1 MCMQGTIFTLQH
13 LQYALLDKCFD
24 RSPHRATI
32 IPFDAS
38 VVTPDSASSYRK
50 KDNDSTKGTA
60 FIHTYAHAHNI

>member
-1 MCMQGTIFTLQH
+1 MHWLGLITNSANNKC
-13 LQYALLDKCFD
+13 YAENKEPCY
-24 RSPHRATI
+24 
-32 IPFDAS
+32 AS

>member
-1 MCMQGTIFTLQH
+1 MNTV
-13 LQYALLDKCFD
+13 
-24 RSPHRATI
+24 
-32 IPFDAS
+32 